1 MIKITLIAPY
11 PELVDLGIA
20 TFKEHNAYEAAEHKS
35 LLLSEY
41 EFEGFVGLHREVD
54 TLQFDAD
61 VIIARGSTANRL
73 KRRIKNL
80 PVVEIPVAGIDLIR
94 CLHVSKQRF
103 GKQKVAVL
111 GSKNMVF
118 GTESLAEIVDLEL
131 HAYVIEDF
139 EDMPSI
145 VEEVQRQGYGVVI
158 GGVTT
163 TAYAKKLGMPALL
176 LETGKESLWQAITE
190 AKRAA
195 LISRMEQENARLF
208 QSILDYTHE
217 GIIAVDSEQRIT
229 VINAAAQKTLH
240 LQLRQPV
247 GKACEKVLPPS
258 ELATILTS
266 HLEYFDHLVQYEQ
279 IQLAVNK
286 VPIIL
291 KGENVGNVILF
302 QDVTQIQELEGKI
315 RNKLLARGHLAK
327 HHFDDIIG
335 KSPQIQERIDFAK
348 RLSQIDSNILL
359 LGETGTGKELFAQSI
374 HNASQRH
381 TGPFVAVNCAALP
394 ESLLES
400 ELFGYVKGA
409 FTGAL
414 KEGKAGLFELAHGGT
429 IFLDEISEISLKLQS
444 RLLRVLQEKEIRR
457 LGDEKVLPIDVRVI
471 SASNKDLHELV
482 ATGTF
487 REDIYFRLD
496 VLKIQL
502 PALRDRREDIP
513 LIAAHF
519 IRNLCAA
526 FHKPAIHLT
535 PQAASLL
542 QQMEFRGN
550 IRELRNMCERL
561 VVLSKSDMITQEE
574 IETLFA
580 MEGNQRRFPRTTP
593 ASGPPVSAEP
603 EIPLHAPERLTREH
617 IENALQHTKYNKVKA
632 AKYLGI
638 GRATLYRRLKEFNLQ

>member
-1 MIKITLIAPY
+1 
-11 PELVDLGIA
+11 
-20 TFKEHNAYEAAEHKS
+20 
-35 LLLSEY
+35 
-41 EFEGFVGLHREVD
+41 
-54 TLQFDAD
+54 
-61 VIIARGSTANRL
+61 
-73 KRRIKNL
+73 
-80 PVVEIPVAGIDLIR
+80 
-94 CLHVSKQRF
+94 
-103 GKQKVAVL
+103 
-111 GSKNMVF
+111 MVF
-118 GTESLAEIVDLEL
+118 GTESLAEIVGLEL
-131 HAYVIEDF
+131 HVYVIENF
-139 EDMPSI
+139 EDMPAI
-145 VEEVQRQGYGVVI
+145 VETAQRQGCGVVI

-163 TAYAKKLGMPALL
+163 TAYAQQLGIPALL

-208 QSILDYTHE
+208 QSLLDYAHE
-217 GIIAVDSEQRIT
+217 GIIAVDSAQRIT
-229 VINAAAQKTLH
+229 VINAAAQKTLR
-240 LQLRQPV
+240 LRARQPV
-247 GKACEKVLPPS
+247 GKACEEVLPPS
-258 ELATILTS
+258 ELTTILTS
-266 HLEYFDHLVQYEQ
+266 QREYFDHLVQYEQ

-291 KGENVGNVILF
+291 KGENVGNLILL

-327 HHFDDIIG
+327 HHFDDVIG
-335 KSPQIQERIDFAK
+335 HSPQIQERIDFAK
-348 RLSQIDSNILL
+348 RLSQVDSNILL

-374 HNASQRH
+374 HNASRRH

-429 IFLDEISEISLKLQS
+429 IFLDEISEITLKLQS

-457 LGDEKVLPIDVRVI
+457 LGDEKVLLIDVRVI

-482 ATGTF
+482 ATGAF
-487 REDIYFRLD
+487 REDLYFRLD

-513 LIAAHF
+513 QIAAYF
-519 IRNLCAA
+519 IRTLCAA
-526 FHKPAIHLT
+526 FHKPEIHLT
-535 PQAASLL
+535 PQAARLL

-561 VVLSKSDMITQEE
+561 VVLSKSEMITHEE

-580 MEGNQRRFPRTTP
+580 MEGNQREMPRAIPTLGAP
-593 ASGPPVSAEP
+593 LSVEPPPPLRASE
-603 EIPLHAPERLTREH
+603 HLTRAQIEH
-617 IENALQHTKYNKVKA
+617 ALQRTKYNKVKA

-638 GRATLYRRLKEFNLQ
+638 GRATLYRRLKEFHLL